1 MVHTGAGTGRR
12 AYCYYAGRVKKLCQ
26 AKPSKSGLCSPGARH
41 TARRRP
47 GSSLQPP
54 HAKREQRSR
63 LRAGSVAAPERCSR
77 DTTSLSHGLATGLAV
92 GGTSW
97 AALGILREQARSTLP
112 PQSSGELLHASLL
125 APPPSSPQAI
135 EERALLDASAR
146 ARVACACPAA
156 AAGRPAPPGARYEF
170 CMTGS
175 AHTQSLG
182 SLLPTQDASLSTP
195 LLPVPSASRSTSV
208 GLCFFNGGD
217 VDPAP
222 PVGRS
227 SSPRWPLVT
236 VHEPSEL

>member
-112 PQSSGELLHASLL
+112 PQSSGELLHASLPLIARQAVAAPERCSRDTIAFPRPRHWIGSRGHQLGGSGHL
-125 APPPSSPQAI
+125 ARASSFN
-135 EERALLDASAR
+135 ASA
-146 ARVACACPAA
+146 
-156 AAGRPAPPGARYEF
+156 
-170 CMTGS
+170 
-175 AHTQSLG
+175 
-182 SLLPTQDASLSTP
+182 
-195 LLPVPSASRSTSV
+195 
-208 GLCFFNGGD
+208 
-217 VDPAP
+217 
-222 PVGRS
+222 
-227 SSPRWPLVT
+227 T
-236 VHEPSEL
+236 VKW